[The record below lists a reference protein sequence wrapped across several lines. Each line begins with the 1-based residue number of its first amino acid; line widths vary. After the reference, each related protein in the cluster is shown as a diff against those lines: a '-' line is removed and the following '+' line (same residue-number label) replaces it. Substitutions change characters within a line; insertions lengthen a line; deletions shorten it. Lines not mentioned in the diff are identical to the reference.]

1 MSLLVFLAV
10 LTAALG
16 HASWNALLKS
26 EGKPWDNVTALSY
39 ACAVVSGAALFFFPP
54 PAQVSWPYL
63 LASGGTQFFYM
74 YIVSKVYKKGDYAV
88 GYPLMRGLS
97 PPFVALFGFLVLHE
111 TMPLS
116 ELVGL
121 ACISLGVLTIG
132 LGALKGGDCRP
143 QKNSGS
149 LCERSPHETNAAFE
163 HIESFKKQAVLALYC
178 GLMIAYYALVDG
190 QGARLSGSPIAYTM
204 WVFVLQGIG
213 IAIFRPFKKHSVMVP
228 LDNWKPWVGAVAA
241 SAAYAVSLWAMTL
254 APIATVA
261 ALRESS
267 ILFSALLGFII
278 LKEKPNLFRIMGA
291 ALIALGVITF
301 RLTF

>member
-1 MSLLVFLAV
+1 MNLTVFLAV
-10 LTAALG
+10 LAAAFA
-16 HASWNALLKS
+16 HATWNALLKS
-26 EGKPWDNVTALSY
+26 DGKPWDNVTALSY
-39 ACAVVSGAALFFFPP
+39 ACAIVSGSVLLFFPA
-54 PAQVSWPYL
+54 PAQESWPYI

-74 YIVSKVYKKGDYAV
+74 YMVSKVYKKGDYAV

-132 LGALKGGDCRP
+132 F
-143 QKNSGS
+143 GS
-149 LCERSPHETNAAFE
+149 INNLH
-163 HIESFKKQAVLALYC
+163 SFKKQAVLALYC

-204 WVFVLQGIG
+204 WIFVLQGIG
-213 IAIFRPFKKHSVMVP
+213 IACFRPFKKQPIAVS
-228 LDNWKPWVGAVAA
+228 LASWKPWVAAVLS
-241 SAAYAVSLWAMTL
+241 SAAYAIALWAMTQ

-267 ILFSALLGFII
+267 IFFSAVVGFLL
-278 LKEKPNLFRIMGA
+278 LKEKPNLFRILGA
-291 ALIALGVITF
+291 ALIAAGVITF
-301 RLTF
+301 RLSF